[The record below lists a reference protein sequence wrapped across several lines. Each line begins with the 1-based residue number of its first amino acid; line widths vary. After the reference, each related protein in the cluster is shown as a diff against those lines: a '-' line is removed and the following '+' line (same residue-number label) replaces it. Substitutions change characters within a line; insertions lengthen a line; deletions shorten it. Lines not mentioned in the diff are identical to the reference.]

1 MIHGIVFAC
10 IPRAYYIPVFVT
22 SCGNDIVLKLMIVL
36 TPSNPEKVQFW
47 EDESLVGAALQ

>member
-1 MIHGIVFAC
+1 MELSCVFAC
-10 IPRAYYIPVFVT
+10 IPRAYYTPVFVP

>member
-1 MIHGIVFAC
+1 MQLSCVFAC
-10 IPRAYYIPVFVT
+10 ILRAHYTPVPVF
-22 SCGNDIVLKLMIVL
+22 CGNDIVLKLMIVL